1 MYCFNVCELTNL
13 ITLTTDY
20 GANGPYPA
28 MLRARFFQAR
38 PGIQLIDITHNIS
51 KFNIREA
58 AYVLK
63 NCFSFYPEGSL
74 HLVDVSSDQ
83 LRSRDFILFDFQ
95 KHHFL
100 VPDNG
105 IVSLITD
112 NAYLEVRRLTTDSHA
127 PGGFDLLSHIL
138 PQLLAKNSWQAAEF
152 GEIKDDY
159 LQFTPI
165 FPAVQGNRMQGN
177 VQYID
182 SYGNVITNI
191 DRLFFSRYVQGQ
203 PTIYLKRSHRGGD
216 VIREIVQ
223 HYGDVPAG
231 EIACFFGHNNF
242 MQIAIHG
249 GNAAQLLGLQVDDPI
264 LIEIA

>member
-1 MYCFNVCELTNL
+1 
-13 ITLTTDY
+13 
-20 GANGPYPA
+20 
-28 MLRARFFQAR
+28 MLRARLYQAR
-38 PGIQLIDITHNIS
+38 PTIPLIDITHNIS

-63 NCFSFYPEGSL
+63 NCFSFYPDGSL
-74 HLVDVSSDQ
+74 HIVDVSSDQ
-83 LRSRDFILFDFQ
+83 LRKRDFILFDFQ
-95 KHHFL
+95 NHHFL
-100 VPDNG
+100 LPDNG
-105 IVSLITD
+105 MVSLITD
-112 NAYLEVRRLTTDSHA
+112 NAYLEVRRIATPPQAT
-127 PGGFDLLSHIL
+127 GGFDLLSHIL
-138 PQLLAKNSWQAAEF
+138 PQLLAQNSWQAAEF
-152 GEIKDDY
+152 GEIIEDY

-165 FPAVQGNRMQGN
+165 FPAVQGDRMQGI

-191 DRLFFSRYVQGQ
+191 DWPFFKRYVQGQ

-223 HYGDVPAG
+223 HYGDVAAG
-231 EIACFFGHNNF
+231 EIACFFGQNNF